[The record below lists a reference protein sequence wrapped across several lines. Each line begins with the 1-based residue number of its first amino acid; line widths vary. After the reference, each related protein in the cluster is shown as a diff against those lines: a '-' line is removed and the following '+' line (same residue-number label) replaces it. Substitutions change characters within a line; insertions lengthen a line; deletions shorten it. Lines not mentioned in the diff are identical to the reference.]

1 VAEQMWAHLTECD
14 LMPAVQSAYRKGQST
29 ETALLKVINDII
41 DVADNRQV
49 TLLGL
54 LDMSAAFDTVGT
66 TTTSNIAQFSV
77 TAASFVPSSSS
88 PVIGQQHSMMDS
100 EMGPVW
106 QNPAQQTLHAKKLTA
121 AIAAIGKCWCTCSS

>member
-54 LDMSAAFDTVGT
+54 MDMSAAFDTVGT
-66 TTTSNIAQFSV
+66 TTT
-77 TAASFVPSSSS
+77 T
-88 PVIGQQHSMMDS
+88 
-100 EMGPVW
+100 
-106 QNPAQQTLHAKKLTA
+106 TLLEQPQRP
-121 AIAAIGKCWCTCSS
+121 I